1 MSRTWWAL
9 RAVGVTAVAVVVSGA
24 GSATVH
30 AQTNLTLTT
39 GSAVYSSDAFCLDS
53 GAALTNFGA
62 GIDGSVVGGELM
74 FSNGAWPW
82 PCPAGGCGGGTGF
95 SLVGFSGQGSVSQP
109 SSYLT
114 HGNAF
119 QGVVKLFPVPLVQ
132 RFGLDGLL
140 GAVDQYVRP
149 YIGVGVQVS
158 SDGETAPAGG
168 GRVLPTY
175 SVQGRTD
182 FVITYGAAA
191 LLPGRETRLGLMVEY
206 RGAQTLG
213 NEIEVETDDGR
224 TLESDGSSL
233 KWGQWGVGL
242 RIRLGN

>member
-1 MSRTWWAL
+1 MSRTWWGFRAL
-9 RAVGVTAVAVVVSGA
+9 CVTAVAVILA
-24 GSATVH
+24 GVASNTAD
-30 AQTNLTLTT
+30 AQTNLTLTA
-39 GSAVYSSDAFCLDS
+39 GSSVYSSDAFCLDS

-62 GIDGSVVGGELM
+62 GVEGSVFGGEVM
-74 FSNGAWPW
+74 FINGAWPW

-95 SLVGFSGQGSVSQP
+95 NLVGFSGQGRLSQP

-114 HGNAF
+114 HGNAVL
-119 QGVVKLFPVPLVQ
+119 GVVKLFPVPLVQ

-149 YIGVGVQVS
+149 YIGVGVQIS
-158 SDGETAPAGG
+158 SDGETASAGG
-168 GRVLPTY
+168 ARLLPTY
-175 SVQGRTD
+175 SVKGRTD

-191 LLPGRETRLGLMVEY
+191 LLPGRDTRLGLVVEY
-206 RGAQTLG
+206 RGARTLG

-242 RIRLGN
+242 RIRLGS